1 MIHHVGINHIEAG
14 TIMISEKLDSRAR
27 NITRAEEGHV
37 TMISGLIIKKIN

>member
-1 MIHHVGINHIEAG
+1 MVHHVSVNHVEAG

-37 TMISGLIIKKIN
+37 TVINGLIIKKIK